1 MITDDKKRNFINYLA
16 RGLSPSFCFDMA
28 NVKKDPNIR
37 ADFITEIF
45 EDVECQEY
53 LLYLM
58 KDRIYGELYDAG
70 ASLEDRYIPI

>member
-1 MITDDKKRNFINYLA
+1 MIKDEKKRKFITYLA
-16 RGLSPSFCFDMA
+16 RGLSPSFCFDMV
-28 NVKKDPNIR
+28 NIKKDPNVR
-37 ADFITEIF
+37 ANFITELF

-70 ASLEDRYIPI
+70 ASLEGKYIPI